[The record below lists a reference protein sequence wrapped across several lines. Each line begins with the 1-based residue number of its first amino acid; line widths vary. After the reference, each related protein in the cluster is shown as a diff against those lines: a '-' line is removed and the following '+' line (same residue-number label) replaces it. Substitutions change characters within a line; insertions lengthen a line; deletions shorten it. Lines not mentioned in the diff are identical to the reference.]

1 MNELLQ
7 RLSGAL
13 QSPAAQGLA
22 GAAALGFNPLLGLI
36 AAPALAQSRQRA
48 EDNRTAAQLEIE
60 ARTEELLR
68 ARRQREA
75 QERLPAMLAALSGA
89 QPDAMVGPPR
99 PGQMRTTDARNALL
113 STLSQAAPQQFTQ
126 AAVNQAFPQ
135 ARQPSRLQ
143 AGVAAIREFAGR
155 DPTEAEIL
163 QMAGAAPAQENGLD
177 TLLSRLQVEGLLRE
191 LENDTAEKEEAAEAE
206 ETAQRVETAEAAGL
220 AEEAR
225 TVFSKL
231 DALEGTVLDA
241 GSSDSFSGL
250 ARGAGGIVGT
260 VLGTIGVDAGRDV
273 RAVTAARDEL
283 EKSLSRLRNAAI
295 DQLVPESAT
304 NQQRRDAAEGFP
316 TADME
321 PAAIRSGIRT
331 FAEDQ
336 IRRLEAAGADESA
349 IQHFRE
355 LLEMM
360 DSVEVEF
367 D

>member
-36 AAPALAQSRQRA
+36 AAPALAQSRQKA

-60 ARTEELLR
+60 ARTEELLQ
-68 ARRQREA
+68 ARQQRKA
-75 QERLPAMLAALSGA
+75 QEQLPAMLAALSRA

-99 PGQMRTTDARNALL
+99 PGQVRATDAQNALL
-113 STLSQAAPQQFTQ
+113 ATLSQAAPQQFTQ
-126 AAVNQAFPQ
+126 AAVNQALPQ
-135 ARQPSRLQ
+135 ARQPSRLEAQ
-143 AGVAAIREFAGR
+143 IAAIRQFTGR
-155 DPTEAEIL
+155 DPSEAEIL
-163 QMAGAAPAQENGLD
+163 QMTGAAPAQENGLD
-177 TLLSRLQVEGLLRE
+177 TLLSRLRLLRE
-191 LENDTAEKEEAAEAE
+191 LEAGTAEAEAEAEAE
-206 ETAQRVETAEAAGL
+206 ETAQRVETAEAEGL

-231 DALEGTVLDA
+231 EALEGTVLDA

-250 ARGAGGIVGT
+250 ARAAGGIAGT
-260 VLGTIGVDAGRDV
+260 VLGALGVDAGRDV
-273 RAVTAARDEL
+273 RAVTAARDEF
-283 EKSLSRLRNAAI
+283 EKSLNRLRNAAV
-295 DQLVPESAT
+295 DQLVPENAT
-304 NQQRRDAAEGFP
+304 NKQRSDAAEGFP

-336 IRRLEAAGADESA
+336 IRRLEASGADESA

-360 DSVEVEF
+360 DSVTVEF